1 VRVLIV
7 SEVAAE
13 RLRAS
18 SALQLHADA
27 EVVESDSGED
37 ARRRVIDGDLHV
49 DVLVVDGDLHPRGG
63 FALLYDLREKFLLEG
78 RDLPPSIV
86 LTARAQDRFLV
97 DWSGADRW
105 IAKPVD
111 PFQLATYVQELT
123 GGATPAGHTP
133 PVAGATSA

>member
-18 SALQLHADA
+18 SALTLENGA
-27 EVVESDSGED
+27 EVVEAASGEE
-37 ARRRVIDGDLHV
+37 ARRWIIDGDLEV
-49 DVLVVDGDLHPRGG
+49 DVLVVDGDLQPRGG
-63 FALLYDLREKFLLEG
+63 FALLYDLREKFELEG

-97 DWSGADRW
+97 SWSGADRSLP
-105 IAKPVD
+105 KPVD
-111 PFQLATYVQELT
+111 PFALARLVGELS
-123 GGATPAGHTP
+123 GDRPGLAPA
-133 PVAGATSA
+133 

>member
-18 SALQLHADA
+18 SALMLHAGA
-27 EVVESDSGED
+27 EVVEAASGEE
-37 ARRRVIDGDLHV
+37 ARRQVIDGDLEV
-49 DVLVVDGDLHPRGG
+49 DVLVVDGDLQPRGG
-63 FALLYDLREKFLLEG
+63 FALLYDLREKFQLAG

-105 IAKPVD
+105 IEKPVD
-111 PFQLATYVQELT
+111 PFQLARMVGELT
-123 GGATPAGHTP
+123 GDAAPA
-133 PVAGATSA
+133 